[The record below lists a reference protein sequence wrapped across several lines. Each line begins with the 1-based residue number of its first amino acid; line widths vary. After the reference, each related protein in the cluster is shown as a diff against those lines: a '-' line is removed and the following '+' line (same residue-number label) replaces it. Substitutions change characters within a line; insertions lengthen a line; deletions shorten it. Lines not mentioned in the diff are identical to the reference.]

1 MFLDYP
7 EAEITKNIKVV
18 EWLKADL
25 INSTAALYKGM
36 LRNKDDQ
43 WLDAL
48 ASIIIT
54 CYVLSGRLGA
64 GFSRLEIK
72 IEAKLRQGIE
82 QEHEMEK
89 WYKDLSGLLGHL
101 VNKTN
106 F

>member
-1 MFLDYP
+1 MFLNYP

-36 LRNKDDQ
+36 LRSNEDR

-48 ASIIIT
+48 AGIIIT

-64 GFSRLEIK
+64 GFSRLDVK

-82 QEHEMEK
+82 EEHEMEI

-101 VNKTN
+101 VNKRKY
-106 F
+106 